1 MANPTL
7 IANIV
12 DMTRMAASGG
22 YFSTTY
28 AFPNG
33 TAMVVSRNPMTKGY
47 KSGCMAVLPYD
58 KAGNQID
65 ERAEEWLTALDVA
78 VKMDILASE

>member
-1 MANPTL
+1 MNSNL

-12 DMTRMAASGG
+12 DMTRMSSTGG
-22 YFSTTY
+22 YFSTRY

-33 TAMVVSRNPMTKGY
+33 TALVVSRNPMTKGY

-58 KAGNQID
+58 KEGKQVD
-65 ERAEEWLTALDVA
+65 DRAEEWLTALDVA
-78 VKMDILASE
+78 IKMELLASE

>member
-12 DMTRMAASGG
+12 DMVRMAESGG

-28 AFPNG
+28 TFPNG

-47 KSGCMAVLPYD
+47 KSGCMAVLPID
-58 KAGNQID
+58 KDGRQID
-65 ERAEEWLTALDVA
+65 ERAEEWLIALDVA

>member
-1 MANPTL
+1 MNATL

-12 DMTRMAASGG
+12 DMVRCAERGGDINTR
-22 YFSTTY
+22 Y

-47 KSGCMAVLPYD
+47 KAGCLSVLPYD

-65 ERAEEWLTALDVA
+65 ARAEEWLTALDVA
-78 VKMDILASE
+78 VKMEILASE

>member
-1 MANPTL
+1 MNATL

-12 DMTRMAASGG
+12 DMTRLSCSNGH
-22 YFSTTY
+22 FSTHY

-33 TAMVVSRNPMTKGY
+33 TSMVVSRNPMTRGF

-58 KAGNQID
+58 KEGNQLD
-65 ERAEEWLTALDVA
+65 ARAEDWLSALDVA
-78 VKMDILASE
+78 VKMEILASE

>member
-1 MANPTL
+1 MTNPTL

-12 DMTRMAASGG
+12 DMVRMAESGKD
-22 YFSTTY
+22 FSTTY

-33 TAMVVSRNPMTKGY
+33 TSMSVSRNFMTKGRS
-47 KSGCMAVLPYD
+47 SGCMAVLPID
-58 KAGNQID
+58 TAGNQID

>member
-1 MANPTL
+1 MNPNL

-12 DMTRMAASGG
+12 DMTRMSSTSG
-22 YFSTTY
+22 YFSTRY

-33 TAMVVSRNPMTKGY
+33 AALVVSRNPMTKGY

-58 KAGNQID
+58 KEGNQID

-78 VKMDILASE
+78 IKMEVLASE

>member
-1 MANPTL
+1 MNQTL

-12 DMTRMAASGG
+12 DMTRWASSNG
-22 YFSTTY
+22 YFSHRY

-33 TAMVVSRNPMTKGY
+33 TAMVVTRNPMTKGY
-47 KSGCMAVLPYD
+47 KAGCMAVLPYD

-78 VKMDILASE
+78 MKMEILASE